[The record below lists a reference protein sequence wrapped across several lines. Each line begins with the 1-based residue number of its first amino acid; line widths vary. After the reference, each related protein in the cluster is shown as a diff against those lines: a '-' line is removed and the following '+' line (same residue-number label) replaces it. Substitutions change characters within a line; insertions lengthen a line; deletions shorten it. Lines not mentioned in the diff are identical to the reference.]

1 MLGAFIKKTAVVSL
15 DTMTQALRDTF
26 GHKNPTI
33 FKSNKAALLLG
44 YDYLE

>member
-1 MLGAFIKKTAVVSL
+1 MLGAFIKKTGVVSL
-15 DTMTQALRDTF
+15 DTMTHALRDTF

-33 FKSNKAALLLG
+33 FKNNKAALILG

>member
-1 MLGAFIKKTAVVSL
+1 
-15 DTMTQALRDTF
+15 MTHALKDTF

-33 FKSNKAALLLG
+33 LKSNKTALLLG